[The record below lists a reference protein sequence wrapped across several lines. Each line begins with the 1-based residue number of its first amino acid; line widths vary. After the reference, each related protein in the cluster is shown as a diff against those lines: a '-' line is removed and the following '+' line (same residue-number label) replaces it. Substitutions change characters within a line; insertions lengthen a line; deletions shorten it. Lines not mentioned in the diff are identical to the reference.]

1 MSNIKRLLLLP
12 HIQVHNANALSSP
25 FTIGF
30 PAMTAWLGAVHALQ
44 RKLNTKGYNGIK
56 FDSVAVIS
64 HQCDLQTH
72 KGIDDYV
79 HSIIGTGNPLDKTG
93 SRSAFIEEARCHL
106 DVSLVIEYTGIEK
119 DDEQNLQ
126 NNITHLLNSKMKI
139 AGGDILTFKAP
150 QFFKVENGNTADL
163 TTLTRK
169 LMPGYAIIERRDLMI
184 EAMQAEQDAMDALI
198 EHLAIHHQCEKA
210 IVEDAEKITWTSK
223 RKSKGWIVPIATGF
237 HGLTDLGE
245 AKNQRDPNTPHRFAE
260 SVVTL
265 GEFKMPH
272 RIKSI
277 DEMLWRYQTDQTNNL
292 YLCSQTQKTIQTE
305 EEIENSYYE

>member
-12 HIQVHNANALSSP
+12 HIEVQNANALSSP

-30 PAMTAWLGAVHALQ
+30 PAMIAWLGAVHALQ
-44 RKLNTKGYNGIK
+44 RKLNGKGYNSIK

-72 KGIDDYV
+72 KGIDDFV

-106 DVSLVIEYTGIEK
+106 DVSLVIEYTGIDK
-119 DDEQNLQ
+119 DDEQNIQ
-126 NNITHLLNSKMKI
+126 ENIIHLLNSRMKM
-139 AGGDILTFKAP
+139 AGGDILTFKEP

-163 TTLTRK
+163 TALTRK
-169 LMPGYAIIERRDLMI
+169 LMPGYAIIERRGLMV
-184 EAMQAEQDAMDALI
+184 EAMQAGQDAMDALI
-198 EHLAIHHQCEKA
+198 DHLATHHQCKKA
-210 IVEDAEKITWTSK
+210 VVEDAEKITWTSN

-260 SVVTL
+260 SIVTL

-272 RIKSI
+272 SIKSI
-277 DEMLWRYQTDQTNNL
+277 DEILWRYQTDQTNNL
-292 YLCSQTQKTIQTE
+292 YLCSQTHKTIQTE
-305 EEIENSYYE
+305 EEIENAYYE